1 MNLKKLIVSKVKD
14 AALKEISPKILPMEG
29 VAPKK
34 LGKGKLAAVLAVIA
48 AIAAAVPEFI
58 K

>member
-1 MNLKKLIVSKVKD
+1 MNLKKLIVSQVKKT
-14 AALKEISPKILPMEG
+14 AVKEATNKILPMESDE
-29 VAPKK
+29 PKK
-34 LGKGKLAAVLAVIA
+34 LGKGKLAAILAVIA

>member
-14 AALKEISPKILPMEG
+14 AALKEASTKILPMDSD
-29 VAPKK
+29 APKK
-34 LGKGKLAAVLAVIA
+34 LGKGKLAAILAVVAAVVA
-48 AIAAAVPEFI
+48 AIPEFI

>member
-14 AALKEISPKILPMEG
+14 AALKEASNKILPMDSDL
-29 VAPKK
+29 PKK
-34 LGKGKLAAVLAVIA
+34 FGKGKAAALVGILA
-48 AIAAAVPEFI
+48 AIAAAVPAFI